1 MKMKL
6 KTNILLITSLVVVT
20 TLSTITSC
28 DDGPT
33 PTKVEKATKLLTQN
47 GGTWSPSS
55 ASITMDGIDVTTE
68 FFDGFTMTFTE
79 EGTVTTTGTSP
90 MWLREDTWSFK
101 DATASVFVRGQD
113 DAEITI
119 VELTKSSFVFTME
132 WDQTTYEEDDG
143 GRKRSLP
150 GTYEFKLS
158 K

>member
-1 MKMKL
+1 MKKKL
-6 KTNILLITSLVVVT
+6 KNNILLVSSILIVT
-20 TLSTITSC
+20 VLTTITSC

-101 DATASVFVRGQD
+101 DESASVLVRGQD

-119 VELTKSSFVFTME
+119 VELTKNSFVFTME
-132 WDQTTYEEDDG
+132 WDQTTYEEDGG

-150 GTYEFKLS
+150 GTYEFQLS